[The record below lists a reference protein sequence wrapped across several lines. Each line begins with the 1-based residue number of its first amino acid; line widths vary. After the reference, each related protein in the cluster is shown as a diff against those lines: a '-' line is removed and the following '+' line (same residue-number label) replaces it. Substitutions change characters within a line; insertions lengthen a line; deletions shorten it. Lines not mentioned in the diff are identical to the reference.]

1 MRFEITCNADDY
13 GEIIWTR
20 ADDSSDC
27 DIKYSSSNYA
37 GCYIDA
43 SVYFKWVNA
52 FSGFIM
58 IGIGA
63 FLVFVGANFIKW
75 VCGIFV
81 FFFVQAMV
89 FALAYSYSLVDPVSL
104 FRSQEVDG
112 QTGVIAILVLI
123 IAILIGVMAAYYFTQ
138 HVSKL
143 FLLILAFQNGCL
155 IGFMLLSLLPFQLKP
170 MFVFAF
176 GGVVG
181 VALAYYSYKKL
192 KYVKTIGT
200 ACFGAFLL
208 TKGVGSFVGQFPA
221 LFDNIQ

>member
-1 MRFEITCNADDY
+1 MEPSDNNRVYLKKTFNRATWNPIDNADYDESDETSKKYAGLFFHFAAENETSDAGECKTKGPNSVRFEITCNADDY

-81 FFFVQAMV
+81 FFFVQA
-89 FALAYSYSLVDPVSL
+89 
-104 FRSQEVDG
+104 
-112 QTGVIAILVLI
+112 I
-123 IAILIGVMAAYYFTQ
+123 
-138 HVSKL
+138 
-143 FLLILAFQNGCL
+143 
-155 IGFMLLSLLPFQLKP
+155 
-170 MFVFAF
+170 
-176 GGVVG
+176 
-181 VALAYYSYKKL
+181 
-192 KYVKTIGT
+192 
-200 ACFGAFLL
+200 
-208 TKGVGSFVGQFPA
+208 
-221 LFDNIQ
+221 